1 MSENHWDEPFL
12 RSVALLQ
19 AQGQAIEG
27 QAGQLSDLADMQAQR
42 RLKSDLAEY
51 ISAHAAAGTLPRD
64 PLEVAEARLERL
76 AKFLSQADDV
86 RTEILN
92 SHRSLLG
99 DGIPSVTKAN
109 LEEALFEVAVMRQSL
124 PAQLE
129 ALRQQSSQLDWVSD
143 LRGADVHPELL
154 ICANILG
161 ITLPD
166 TVLKRVNLW
175 AFVRGAGD
183 DFEAVQRRLNQIRQ
197 RAEQLLVLHES
208 HRLILAEAESNVAL
222 GNHLSALNSLSRCG
236 GTNQENFS
244 DLPYPVLRKRAALFS
259 ERVVTIT
266 RTAGDLIHGSAK
278 TTDTFERL
286 ASTGEAKRALKSA
299 QAELLSLQRRRE
311 ADAAETAALSGSEF
325 ENKCKPSLEAAR
337 ENLVKANETLTK
349 LAAIG
354 AAKRFRTLTVF
365 IVSLIFVVA
374 AAIAFGFWK
383 QEQNKIASEKAAVEA
398 KVLAEKQAAEAKALA
413 VKQAA
418 EAKVIAEAKAL
429 AEKQAAEAKVIAEA
443 KALAMKQAAEA
454 KVIAEA
460 KALAMKQA
468 AEAKVIAEA
477 KALAMK
483 QAAEAKVIAEAKA
496 LAEKQAPEATEKRLE
511 WTGKAM
517 QRAGFKEEAVKRTL
531 TQGGTVVAWGHNGS
545 GRTTVPAGLSGV
557 VAIAAGESHT
567 VALKQDG
574 TVVAWGHSIFGETKV
589 PAGLSGGVEIAAGWA
604 HTVALKQD
612 GTVVAWGYNGYG
624 ETKVPAGL
632 SGVVAI
638 AARGYHTVA
647 LKLE

>member
-154 ICANILG
+154 ICANILE

-383 QEQNKIASEKAAVEA
+383 QEQNKIA
-398 KVLAEKQAAEAKALA
+398 AKASA
-413 VKQAA
+413 
-418 EAKVIAEAKAL
+418 
-429 AEKQAAEAKVIAEA
+429 
-443 KALAMKQAAEA
+443 
-454 KVIAEA
+454 
-460 KALAMKQA
+460 
-468 AEAKVIAEA
+468 
-477 KALAMK
+477 
-483 QAAEAKVIAEAKA
+483 
-496 LAEKQAPEATEKRLE
+496 EKRLE

-517 QRAGFKEEAVKRTL
+517 QRAGFKEETLKRTL
-531 TQGGTVVAWGHNGS
+531 TQGGTVVAWGKNDDGQ
-545 GRTTVPAGLSGV
+545 TTVPAGLSGV
-557 VAIAAGESHT
+557 VAIAAGE
-567 VALKQDG
+567 
-574 TVVAWGHSIFGETKV
+574 
-589 PAGLSGGVEIAAGWA
+589 
-604 HTVALKQD
+604 
-612 GTVVAWGYNGYG
+612 
-624 ETKVPAGL
+624 
-632 SGVVAI
+632 
-638 AARGYHTVA
+638 YHTVA
-647 LKLE
+647 LKLPE

>member
-383 QEQNKIASEKAAVEA
+383 QEQNKIA
-398 KVLAEKQAAEAKALA
+398 AKASA
-413 VKQAA
+413 
-418 EAKVIAEAKAL
+418 
-429 AEKQAAEAKVIAEA
+429 
-443 KALAMKQAAEA
+443 
-454 KVIAEA
+454 
-460 KALAMKQA
+460 
-468 AEAKVIAEA
+468 
-477 KALAMK
+477 
-483 QAAEAKVIAEAKA
+483 
-496 LAEKQAPEATEKRLE
+496 EKRLE

-517 QRAGFKEEAVKRTL
+517 QRAGMKAETVKRTL
-531 TQGGTVVAWGHNGS
+531 TQGGTVVAWGDNGY
-545 GRTTVPAGLSGV
+545 GQTGVPAGLSGV
-557 VAIAAGESHT
+557 VAIAAGGGHT

-574 TVVAWGHSIFGETKV
+574 TVVAWGWNEYGRT
-589 PAGLSGGVEIAAGWA
+589 WA
-604 HTVALKQD
+604 
-612 GTVVAWGYNGYG
+612 
-624 ETKVPAGL
+624 PAGL

-638 AARGYHTVA
+638 AAGD
-647 LKLE
+647 